1 MTRRLGTTSGI
12 DEAVRSTWGT
22 ARLEQN
28 AEVLLHVSESQSPI
42 RLAPNVKS
50 IVGREDLENNNH
62 PDVNLVPYGGLEKGV
77 SRVHAMLERT
87 DDTLTITDIG
97 SSNGTYL
104 NGQRLV
110 RDQPRVVRDGDEIRF
125 GNLVTRIYFK

>member
-1 MTRRLGTTSGI
+1 MTRKLGES
-12 DEAVRSTWGT
+12 EAIKATRSAWGT
-22 ARLEQN
+22 AKLAEN
-28 AEVLLHVSESQSPI
+28 AEVLLHVAEAQNPI
-42 RLAPNVKS
+42 RLSNNEKNV
-50 IVGREDLENNNH
+50 IGREDLENNNH
-62 PDVNLVPYGGLEKGV
+62 PDINLVPYGGLEKGV

-87 DDTLTITDIG
+87 EDTLTLTDVG

-125 GNLVTRIYFK
+125 GNLVARIYFK